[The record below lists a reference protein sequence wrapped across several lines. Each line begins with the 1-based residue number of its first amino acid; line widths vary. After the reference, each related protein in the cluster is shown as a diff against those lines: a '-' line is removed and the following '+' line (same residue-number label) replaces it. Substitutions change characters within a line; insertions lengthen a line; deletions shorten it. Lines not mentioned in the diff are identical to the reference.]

1 MLTRTLQVN
10 VPQAVA
16 VMILVDQGEIA
27 VSFVPDI
34 LTREQI
40 TDILTATLKA
50 MSLPEEGSDVHP
62 QPDPSNAL

>member
-27 VSFVPDI
+27 VSFVPDV
-34 LTREQI
+34 LTRDQI
-40 TDILTATLKA
+40 TDVLTATLKA
-50 MSLPEEGSDVHP
+50 MTAPEEGSDVHP
-62 QPDPSNAL
+62 QPEPAESI